1 MKKLVVLLG
10 MSVLLLGL
18 FTACNR
24 DEVEPDIIEE
34 VTDTIEPEDEPDVEE
49 VVVVEE
55 VPDLGVLEVVSPK
68 ESVAINHTSYTSFSN
83 HDRLTD
89 ADPVRGIYV
98 SGHVAGINSWIDE
111 LIQLAVDTEV
121 NAFVIDVK
129 SDDGRILF
137 DIDHPIVDEIG
148 AEYIAISDVEG
159 LMDKLYANDILPIAR
174 IVAFKDPFLSK
185 NKTDY
190 AIKNQDGSLFV
201 YDGIS
206 WLNPYDEATWAYIV
220 DVCKEAAKVGF
231 KEIQFDYIRF
241 AATYRLNDADF
252 GDIDP
257 EITKLD
263 TIVHFLEYANE
274 ELEAYDVEISA
285 DVFGAIITSNHDA
298 ETIGQHYYRMAENLD
313 IICPMVYPSHYSLNS
328 YGVVQPD
335 LNPYAIIYGS
345 MMDSNEVLGDLVLN
359 DEVEVR
365 PWLQAFTASYLKY
378 RDGYEYMVYNG
389 AEMRVQMEAA
399 YDAGLDSWIL
409 WDAAVTYPYSAF
421 EPSESAVSE

>member
-1 MKKLVVLLG
+1 MKKLIVLFG
-10 MSVLLLGL
+10 MSVLLFSM
-18 FTACNR
+18 FTGC
-24 DEVEPDIIEE
+24 DGVEEEPDTVEE
-34 VTDTIEPEDEPDVEE
+34 VIDVDQPDIEPEVVEE

-55 VPDLGVLEVVSPK
+55 PDLGVLEVVTPK
-68 ESVAINHTSYTSFSN
+68 ESVSINKMAYTSVGS
-83 HDRLTD
+83 HDRLTV

-129 SDDGRILF
+129 SDSGRVLF

-148 AEYIAISDVEG
+148 AEYIAISDIEA

-185 NKTDY
+185 NKPDY

-201 YDGIS
+201 YDNIS
-206 WLNPYDEATWAYIV
+206 WLNPYDEATWEYIV
-220 DVCKEAAKVGF
+220 DICKESAKVGF

-252 GDIDP
+252 GDVDP

-263 TIVHFLEYANE
+263 TIVHFLEYAND

-345 MMDSNEVLGDLVLN
+345 MMDSNEVLGDLWLN

-421 EPSESAVSE
+421 EPSEPTVSE